1 MLKNKGKNKC
11 LVILMTAAILLVPFT
26 AVNTYAAETN
36 VIYQKTDKKIITQ
49 GVTHENIVRF
59 TTDGWYNFHVA
70 TVDLSNEY
78 ISVDTLTNTESV
90 GRTASTKKLAEQRNA
105 VAAVNTS
112 FFTSSG
118 SGNGFPVGAIVQSSD
133 ILCSFRS
140 FNRYSEAM
148 ASFSINDL
156 DEVLMDYMKVDMS
169 LSSKAGAKVDV
180 EQYNVGNKNYYAK
193 INVFDQKWGKTA
205 VGASE
210 SMPDIFQMVVENG
223 AVTQFLDAQPA
234 TAIPENGFVAV
245 TRAEGAKLLQQTFTL
260 GDKVTLNIS
269 TTPDWTKLKMSISG
283 SSMLV
288 KDGVV
293 PETFSFTASDV
304 MIKSPKTAVGSSK
317 DGKTLYLVTVD
328 GRQNASIGL
337 SQKDMALFMKSIGA
351 YNAINM
357 DGGGSTTMVTRPL
370 GNKNVKI
377 MNKPSDGSTRNVAVG
392 IGVFTSAPEA
402 PLAGIIVET
411 TDRYIFTNATRAF
424 TVKGYDKYFNPID
437 IDPASIKW
445 SASGVKGT
453 FDGNI
458 FKPGA
463 FGEGKITATVGKVT
477 GSLGISVLSKPSVI
491 ELSSSSIKL
500 SVGKAQT
507 FSVKGINPRG
517 YTATMEP
524 ADLTWKVSGKI
535 GTFKDSVFTATT
547 RGAGYIDASFGDTHA
562 YCQVSVSAP
571 TVTIVD
577 KFEETNGSFQSYPET
592 IAGSYTLSKKQKISG
607 KSSGE
612 LYYDFTTNTEAT
624 RAAYMVLKDGGHV
637 LNEGTTRVG
646 LQVYNDHEN
655 SGWLRAE
662 IIDANGKRQVVD
674 LSKTMD
680 WTGWKYLETSVENIK
695 MPAKLVRIYQALVN
709 PVAGEHLADA
719 GYLYFDDLTLTGNGF
734 SSAGELKT
742 PENTKFTDEANKE
755 IRISKVTD
763 DAFRFGVMGQSRAP
777 ESDTEKNLVNLFGN
791 KITKY
796 LELGAV
802 VGNGSH
808 ESVTSLIKKTP
819 TVATH
824 TVDLKSTKA
833 ADNKYS
839 VTDLKNS
846 RFIRLNTSK
855 KGLRLSEPTQWNQFI
870 KDLNSFTGKNVFIF
884 MENSPDTF
892 TDKLELALFKE
903 TISDYRFDT
912 LRNVSVFYNGKK
924 NECTM
929 EKGVKYFETAGYDV
943 EGLAPGKDKAAQ
955 YILITVK
962 GNAVTYVYKPI
973 NS

>member
-1 MLKNKGKNKC
+1 MSKNKGKNKC
-11 LVILMTAAILLVPFT
+11 LATLMTAISLLIPFT
-26 AVNTYAAETN
+26 AVNTYASEAN
-36 VIYQKTDKKIITQ
+36 VIYQKTDKQIITQ

-78 ISVDTLTNTESV
+78 ISVDTLTNTDSI
-90 GRTASTKKLAEQRNA
+90 GKTASTKKLAEQRNA

-133 ILCSFRS
+133 ILCSYRG
-140 FNRYSEAM
+140 FNRYGDVM
-148 ASFSINDL
+148 ASFSISDL
-156 DEVLMDYMKVDMS
+156 NEVMVDYLKVDMS
-169 LSSKAGAKVDV
+169 LSSQTGAKVEV
-180 EQYNVGNKNYYAK
+180 EQYNLANKNNYGM
-193 INVFDQKWGKTA
+193 ISVFDRKWGKTA
-205 VGASE
+205 IGATE
-210 SMPDIFQMVVENG
+210 AMPDIFQMVVENG
-223 AVTQFLDAQPA
+223 VVTQFLNAQPA
-234 TAIPENGFVAV
+234 AAIPENGFVAV
-245 TRAEGAKLLQQTFTL
+245 TRAEGAAKLQQNFTL
-260 GDKVTLNIS
+260 GDKVTMFIG

-283 SSMLV
+283 SSLLV

-293 PETFSFTASDV
+293 PETFSFTASNIMV
-304 MIKSPKTAVGSSK
+304 KSPKTAVGSSK
-317 DGKTLYLVTVD
+317 DGKTLYFVTVD

-337 SQKDMALFMKSIGA
+337 TQKDMALFMKSIGA

-357 DGGGSTTMVTRPL
+357 DGGGSTTMVARPL

-377 MNKPSDGSTRNVAVG
+377 LNKPSDGSTRNVAVG
-392 IGVFTSAPEA
+392 IGVFTSAPKA

-437 IDPASIKW
+437 IDPALIKW

-453 FDGNI
+453 FSGNV
-458 FKPGA
+458 FKPST
-463 FGEGKITATVGKVT
+463 FGEGKITATIGKVT
-477 GSLGISVLSKPSVI
+477 GSINISVLSKPSVI

-500 SVGKAQT
+500 SIGKKQT
-507 FSVKGINPRG
+507 FSVKGVNPRG

-524 ADLTWKVSGKI
+524 ADLTWKVSSKI
-535 GTFKDSVFTATT
+535 GTFKDGVFTATS
-547 RGAGYIDASFGDTHA
+547 RGSGYIDAFFGDTHA
-562 YCQVSVSAP
+562 YCQVSISAP
-571 TVTIVD
+571 TVTVVD
-577 KFEETNGSFQSYPET
+577 KFEEDNGSFQSYPET

-612 LYYDFTTNTEAT
+612 LYYDFTTNTDVT
-624 RAAYMVLKDGGHV
+624 RAAYMVLKDGGYV
-637 LNEGTTRVG
+637 LNEGITRVG

-655 SGWLRAE
+655 PGWLRVE
-662 IIDANGKRQVVD
+662 IIDANDKKQVVD

-680 WTGWKYLETSVENIK
+680 WIGWKYLESSVENIK
-695 MPAKLVRIYQALVN
+695 MPAKLVRIYPVLVN
-709 PVAGEHLADA
+709 PDAGEQLADA

-734 SSAGELKT
+734 PSMGELKI

-755 IRISKVTD
+755 IRINKVTD
-763 DAFRFGVMGQSRAP
+763 DAFRFAVMGQSRAP
-777 ESDTEKNLVNLFGN
+777 ESDVEKKLVNLFGD
-791 KITKY
+791 KVTKY

-846 RFIRLNTSK
+846 RFIRLNTGK
-855 KGLRLSEPTQWNQFI
+855 KGLRLSEQTQWLELN

-903 TISDYRFDT
+903 TISDYRLDT

-955 YILITVK
+955 YVLVTVK